1 MKIENI
7 ITDLKYLQ
15 VTLRNK
21 VEQVEYWKNEAKRL
35 ELLCKNNNINTIK
48 APKKK
53 TGNNN

>member
-21 VEQVEYWKNEAKRL
+21 VEQAEYWKKEAKRL

-53 TGNNN
+53 T